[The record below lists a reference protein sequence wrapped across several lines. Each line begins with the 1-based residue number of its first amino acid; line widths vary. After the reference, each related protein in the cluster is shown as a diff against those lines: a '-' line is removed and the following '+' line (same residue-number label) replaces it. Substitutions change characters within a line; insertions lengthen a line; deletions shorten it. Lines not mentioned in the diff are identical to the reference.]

1 MAPNTNQSNNDA
13 LTVEINHINL
23 SVDELK
29 KDVKEIKESL
39 SLKVNGMDQRITLL
53 EKDFSIIKWITALVV
68 GAITTSGMGAITY
81 LIITK
86 LIN

>member
-1 MAPNTNQSNNDA
+1 MPPTIPQNNDA
-13 LTVEINHINL
+13 LSVELDHL
-23 SVDELK
+23 SKSVDELK